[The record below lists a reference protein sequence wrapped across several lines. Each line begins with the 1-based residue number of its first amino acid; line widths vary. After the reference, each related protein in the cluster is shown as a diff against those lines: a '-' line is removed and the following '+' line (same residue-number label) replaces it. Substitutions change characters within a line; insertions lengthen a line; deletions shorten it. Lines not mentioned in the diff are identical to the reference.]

1 MVKKSQC
8 KLDVINK
15 NGHSLFH
22 TSKPGNFNSLR
33 EGIFIL
39 TQLPEADWRGESVSK
54 KLCGY
59 YSHAF

>member
-39 TQLPEADWRGESVSK
+39 TQLPEAD
-54 KLCGY
+54 
-59 YSHAF
+59 